1 MSKIVN
7 ITSKEDKDQKL
18 QDIANSLQELK
29 DVMAEVIEAYEEDN
43 ADSRKMDTL
52 TEALDALEDAY
63 EAVSD
68 VPELLRRNT
77 PGNGMLFQ
85 NSCDLSQ
92 PFSISAVLFLLLF
105 FSAHKLLHLLLS
117 L

>member
-18 QDIANSLQELK
+18 QDIANSLEELK
-29 DVMAEVIEAYEEDN
+29 DVMAEVIEAYEEEN

-63 EAVSD
+63 EALTMCCWRKFDHAVQGSED
-68 VPELLRRNT
+68 RRRH
-77 PGNGMLFQ
+77 GFRL
-85 NSCDLSQ
+85 
-92 PFSISAVLFLLLF
+92 
-105 FSAHKLLHLLLS
+105 
-117 L
+117 

>member
-29 DVMAEVIEAYEEDN
+29 DVMAEVIEAYGEDN

-68 VPELLRRNT
+68 VLLEEL
-77 PGNGMLFQ
+77 
-85 NSCDLSQ
+85 
-92 PFSISAVLFLLLF
+92 
-105 FSAHKLLHLLLS
+105 
-117 L
+117 

>member
-18 QDIANSLQELK
+18 QDIANSLEELK
-29 DVMAEVIEAYEEDN
+29 DVMAEVIEAYCVTY

-63 EAVSD
+63 EAVND
-68 VPELLRRNT
+68 VLLEE
-77 PGNGMLFQ
+77 
-85 NSCDLSQ
+85 
-92 PFSISAVLFLLLF
+92 I
-105 FSAHKLLHLLLS
+105 
-117 L
+117 

>member
-52 TEALDALEDAY
+52 TEALDALEMPMRQS
-63 EAVSD
+63 VMCCW
-68 VPELLRRNT
+68 RNYK
-77 PGNGMLFQ
+77 
-85 NSCDLSQ
+85 
-92 PFSISAVLFLLLF
+92 I
-105 FSAHKLLHLLLS
+105 
-117 L
+117 

>member
-52 TEALDALEDAY
+52 TESLDALEDAY

-68 VPELLRRNT
+68 VLLEEL
-77 PGNGMLFQ
+77 
-85 NSCDLSQ
+85 
-92 PFSISAVLFLLLF
+92 
-105 FSAHKLLHLLLS
+105 
-117 L
+117 

>member
-43 ADSRKMDTL
+43 ADSRK
-52 TEALDALEDAY
+52 
-63 EAVSD
+63 
-68 VPELLRRNT
+68 
-77 PGNGMLFQ
+77 NGYADRSTGCAGGCL
-85 NSCDLSQ
+85 
-92 PFSISAVLFLLLF
+92 
-105 FSAHKLLHLLLS
+105 
-117 L
+117 

>member
-52 TEALDALEDAY
+52 TETLDALEDAY

-68 VPELLRRNT
+68 VLLEEL
-77 PGNGMLFQ
+77 
-85 NSCDLSQ
+85 
-92 PFSISAVLFLLLF
+92 
-105 FSAHKLLHLLLS
+105 
-117 L
+117 

>member
-7 ITSKEDKDQKL
+7 ITSKEDKDQ
-18 QDIANSLQELK
+18 
-29 DVMAEVIEAYEEDN
+29 DVMAEVIEAYEEEN

-68 VPELLRRNT
+68 VLLEE
-77 PGNGMLFQ
+77 
-85 NSCDLSQ
+85 
-92 PFSISAVLFLLLF
+92 I
-105 FSAHKLLHLLLS
+105 
-117 L
+117 

>member
-18 QDIANSLQELK
+18 QDIANSLEELK
-29 DVMAEVIEAYEEDN
+29 DVMAEVIEAYEEEN

-63 EAVSD
+63 EAVND
-68 VPELLRRNT
+68 V
-77 PGNGMLFQ
+77 
-85 NSCDLSQ
+85 
-92 PFSISAVLFLLLF
+92 LLLEEI
-105 FSAHKLLHLLLS
+105 
-117 L
+117 

>member
-18 QDIANSLQELK
+18 QDIANSL
-29 DVMAEVIEAYEEDN
+29 AEVIEAYEEEN

-63 EAVSD
+63 EAVND
-68 VPELLRRNT
+68 VLLEE
-77 PGNGMLFQ
+77 
-85 NSCDLSQ
+85 
-92 PFSISAVLFLLLF
+92 I
-105 FSAHKLLHLLLS
+105 
-117 L
+117 